1 MRTWNRVAG
10 RFDRERG
17 ELHVRSWI
25 ALVGWIIILGTILL
39 MIVSS
44 SEEIIQMFFALLLA
58 YCLQGCLA
66 ELIGVR
72 MGSSGISFPNRLFP
86 SFPYL
91 VLFRKNLE
99 RNSFNRVDFIRRNI
113 LLVYPIMR
121 QVIIPTTRGCDEKRV
136 IRFLRDTFP
145 GLLITI
151 LH

>member
-1 MRTWNRVAG
+1 
-10 RFDRERG
+10 
-17 ELHVRSWI
+17 
-25 ALVGWIIILGTILL
+25 
-39 MIVSS
+39 
-44 SEEIIQMFFALLLA
+44 
-58 YCLQGCLA
+58 
-66 ELIGVR
+66 

-121 QVIIPTTRGCDEKRV
+121 QVIIPTQEVRREASY
-136 IRFLRDTFP
+136 RFLSDRFP

>member
-1 MRTWNRVAG
+1 
-10 RFDRERG
+10 
-17 ELHVRSWI
+17 
-25 ALVGWIIILGTILL
+25 
-39 MIVSS
+39 
-44 SEEIIQMFFALLLA
+44 MFFALLLV

-72 MGSSGISFPNRLFP
+72 MGSSGISFPTRLFP

-99 RNSFNRVDFIRRNI
+99 RNSFNRVDFIRRNM
-113 LLVYPIMR
+113 LFVHPIMR
-121 QVIIPTTRGCDEKRV
+121 QVIIPTTRGCDQKRV
-136 IRFLRDTFP
+136 IRLLRDTFP